1 MDGPVFYFFNRIP
14 TREKRIGEAVKDEL
28 EGCEWCEDAGRRE
41 ERNRSGPAARAVP
54 LQIRIRAEPTRGW
67 LLGSGM
73 AGAGWRGEGMQ
84 EGMLSRE
91 AQWERA
97 KRCVAAVPRVD
108 WQPSA
113 GETGVRVSA
122 LSLTHSPSLLAPLPQ
137 LPSPPSGG
145 QAGLGWL
152 ELSQDVCLHAVGQLL
167 FIAPRSSLAR
177 SPWAG
182 WWLHPGCPDCP

>member
-1 MDGPVFYFFNRIP
+1 MSWR
-14 TREKRIGEAVKDEL
+14 AVNGVKMQE
-28 EGCEWCEDAGRRE
+28 EGRRGIDRGQLH
-41 ERNRSGPAARAVP
+41 ERCRFKYAFARSQP
-54 LQIRIRAEPTRGW
+54 
-67 LLGSGM
+67 
-73 AGAGWRGEGMQ
+73 GAGCLGLGWRELVGGEKGCKR
-84 EGMLSRE
+84 GMLSRE

-122 LSLTHSPSLLAPLPQ
+122 LSLTHSPSLPQ

-152 ELSQDVCLHAVGQLL
+152 ELAQSGCLFTCGGAALVYCPPKQPSAKPLGRVV
-167 FIAPRSSLAR
+167 AP
-177 SPWAG
+177 
-182 WWLHPGCPDCP
+182 PGLP